1 MLNAIRIWAAAVC
14 AAAVAASVAQLAAP
28 EGKIQKALRCVIGL
42 FFVCCVMAP
51 FAQGLSLSVGNFETG
66 IDVQEQT
73 AESLSQEVLRQ
84 TADGFGSNVRQIIEE
99 VLSAKQIFPEEISVS
114 VHVGEDD
121 DIYIN
126 SIAIWL
132 EKDTLSNTEEI
143 LRIVSEKTGVIP
155 EILAGGEEVS

>member
-1 MLNAIRIWAAAVC
+1 M
-14 AAAVAASVAQLAAP
+14 
-28 EGKIQKALRCVIGL
+28 
-42 FFVCCVMAP
+42 
-51 FAQGLSLSVGNFETG
+51 
-66 IDVQEQT
+66 
-73 AESLSQEVLRQ
+73 
-84 TADGFGSNVRQIIEE
+84 
-99 VLSAKQIFPEEISVS
+99 S

-155 EILAGGEEVS
+155 EILAEARKYRERKRKSNGNMEKSRRPFLPQIKK